1 MPAKPSWYPRLAE
14 ILEELRQFPSPVV
27 DRATVERLF
36 GVKRRR
42 ANQIMSRMGG
52 YQVGRTG
59 LVEREH
65 FLTGLESIA
74 SGEEFHYEE
83 RRRERV
89 HEKLDEARRI
99 VRAQRVRIPV
109 NKPGPSGPKLPQGV
123 TLHGKE
129 IRIGFETPEV
139 LLSRLFEL
147 SQTIAND
154 YEAFVQLVLPK

>member
-1 MPAKPSWYPRLAE
+1 M
-14 ILEELRQFPSPVV
+14 EEVRQFPAPVL

-36 GVKRRR
+36 SVRRRR
-42 ANQIMSRMGG
+42 ANQIMARMGG

-59 LVEREH
+59 LVDREH
-65 FLTGLESIA
+65 FLAGLESIA

-83 RRRERV
+83 RRRTRV

-99 VRAQRVRIPV
+99 VRAQRVKIPV
-109 NKPGPSGPKLPQGV
+109 SPAAPPGPALPQGV

-129 IRIGFETPEV
+129 IRIAFDTPET
-139 LLSRLFEL
+139 LLTRLFEL

-154 YEAFVQLVLPK
+154 YDEFVTTLSKTT